1 MDKRLGGHLYEHLRC
16 KKKCHKRYGGDDRRS
31 QLPNRVSIEKRP
43 EKVSQLM
50 DEWVDW
56 LRMSGQEFHPIELA
70 AISHYKFEA
79 IHPFI
84 DGNGRTGRLVMN
96 FMLQKHRY
104 PPAIILNVKK
114 KTNIFKRSKKL
125 NVVKYSPLLS

>member
-1 MDKRLGGHLYEHLRC
+1 
-16 KKKCHKRYGGDDRRS
+16 
-31 QLPNRVSIEKRP
+31 
-43 EKVSQLM
+43 
-50 DEWVDW
+50 
-56 LRMSGQEFHPIELA
+56 
-70 AISHYKFEA
+70 
-79 IHPFI
+79 
-84 DGNGRTGRLVMN
+84 MN